1 MSRLRRWLNMYQKK
15 VNLDGTIKEEHRQQQ
30 IAWGMTQE
38 SIEAFAKEF
47 KEEYEQLKALDE
59 TDPELWIEYTAWDLF
74 SQEDKQKFN
83 PDGSLKPEYIEYA
96 RRIGVSEGYLA
107 QLEYKKKRDVDDFN
121 ALSASYAER
130 GINFGESQMRSRIS
144 AAKDYASRQKQLG
157 QDIRNGEEISSLPLD
172 VDPDDYYQQH
182 GYNPSRHGWDEKK
195 LSIFNRE
202 LEKLQLKFCNLA
214 IKFCGKW
221 IF

>member
-1 MSRLRRWLNMYQKK
+1 MSRLKRWLNMHQKK
-15 VNLDGTIKEEHRQQQ
+15 VNLDGTIKEEHKQQQ

-83 PDGSLKPEYIEYA
+83 SDGTLKPEYIEYA
-96 RRIGVSEGYLA
+96 RRLGTSEGYLA
-107 QLEYKKKRDVDDFN
+107 QLEYKKKRDVERFN
-121 ALSASYAER
+121 KLSASYAER
-130 GINFGESQMRSRIS
+130 GDNFGEYLMRSRIS

-157 QDIRNGEEISSLPLD
+157 QDIRNGEEISSLSLD

-182 GYNPSRHGWDEKK
+182 GYNPSRHG
-195 LSIFNRE
+195 
-202 LEKLQLKFCNLA
+202 
-214 IKFCGKW
+214 
-221 IF
+221 